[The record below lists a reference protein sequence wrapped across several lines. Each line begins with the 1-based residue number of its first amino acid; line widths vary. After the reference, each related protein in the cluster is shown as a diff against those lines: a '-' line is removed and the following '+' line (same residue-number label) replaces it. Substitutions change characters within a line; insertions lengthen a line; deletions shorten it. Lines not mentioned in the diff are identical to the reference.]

1 MLTRDQY
8 KKIKAM
14 NREELDRY
22 LDAIYAQGYNNG
34 VIAMSATF
42 TDRIDK
48 GIRNTPGVGEKRY
61 QEIMKNITEELN
73 RVEGG
78 EADEENKGES

>member
-1 MLTRDQY
+1 MLTREQY

-14 NREELDRY
+14 NREEMDRY
-22 LDAIYAQGYNNG
+22 LDSIFVQGHNNG
-34 VIAMSATF
+34 IIAMSAAL
-42 TDRIDK
+42 TDKIDR

-73 RVEGG
+73 RVE
-78 EADEENKGES
+78 DGESNE